1 MSLSQKRKL
10 YDSYQH
16 TPLHANQVLNL
27 LIFYFQPVNSFA
39 NDAIKYLYMI
49 KVVETGQP
57 RSKLFTAQDANKY
70 LGHANLQVIG
80 NLNLILHSLEQKYFL
95 LNYNPCTDYS
105 ILFTHLLFHY
115 FFTTFF
121 VIIVFHFI
129 INYYILHWYNNYRA
143 PFKMVIGSVCR
154 LHALI
159 CPKDT
164 LSADLNHCV
173 STQDANSLEV
183 PTLSFIHK

>member
-1 MSLSQKRKL
+1 
-10 YDSYQH
+10 
-16 TPLHANQVLNL
+16 
-27 LIFYFQPVNSFA
+27 
-39 NDAIKYLYMI
+39 MI
-49 KVVETGQP
+49 KVAETGQP
-57 RSKLFTAQDANKY
+57 RSKLFTAQDAKKY

-80 NLNLILHSLEQKYFL
+80 NLILHSLEKYFL

-115 FFTTFF
+115 FFTTFL

-129 INYYILHWYNNYRA
+129 INYRYYILHWYNNYRA

-154 LHALI
+154 LLALI

-164 LSADLNHCV
+164 LSADLNLCV
-173 STQDANSLEV
+173 STHDAKSLEV